1 LQDAEL
7 GQALHPGDSVRTGKD
22 SRAELG
28 FGDGTTVRLGENSR
42 FYIESA
48 DSSRIFKLSWGR
60 FFAKVSK
67 LTAKSTFQ
75 VETPTAVAG
84 VRGTVFRV
92 DIAEDSSSTVAV
104 EEGEVEI
111 FNPRR
116 RERMV
121 RLAAMRQ
128 AVMAGSTGPSE
139 SAFDTLKL
147 RRWERW
153 NGAMFRSLYSATR
166 TLLKGLSQTL
176 KNHERLRDQAEKAL
190 GEKARLRDQDK
201 LWQQIQ
207 AIERKFAENR
217 RKFRLMR
224 SRLEQ
229 RLHQAQVLSG
239 RMEDGSPQ
247 AQLETQAR
255 ELRAELDAMVLKF
268 EQADQKISDLLEQ
281 VPRRLGDL
289 SPEQGLNSKDILAK
303 METLAAKADQLA
315 PVLQKIVSDCDQ
327 IEPRLA
333 EYIQKLLLIKSI
345 SADQP
350 LLARQQ
356 FLNLRQEY
364 LSFKASYG
372 GFDFP
377 ALDKIRPE
385 SRVLVMES
393 RKLVRSL
400 NKSDPN
406 ITRARELSERITSVS
421 NFLISV
427 ERRTYKVIRQAQVLE
442 RLILELESILKQ

>member
-1 LQDAEL
+1 
-7 GQALHPGDSVRTGKD
+7 
-22 SRAELG
+22 
-28 FGDGTTVRLGENSR
+28 
-42 FYIESA
+42 
-48 DSSRIFKLSWGR
+48 
-60 FFAKVSK
+60 
-67 LTAKSTFQ
+67 
-75 VETPTAVAG
+75 
-84 VRGTVFRV
+84 
-92 DIAEDSSSTVAV
+92 
-104 EEGEVEI
+104 
-111 FNPRR
+111 
-116 RERMV
+116 
-121 RLAAMRQ
+121 
-128 AVMAGSTGPSE
+128 
-139 SAFDTLKL
+139 
-147 RRWERW
+147 
-153 NGAMFRSLYSATR
+153 
-166 TLLKGLSQTL
+166 
-176 KNHERLRDQAEKAL
+176 
-190 GEKARLRDQDK
+190 
-201 LWQQIQ
+201 
-207 AIERKFAENR
+207 
-217 RKFRLMR
+217 
-224 SRLEQ
+224 
-229 RLHQAQVLSG
+229 
-239 RMEDGSPQ
+239 
-247 AQLETQAR
+247 
-255 ELRAELDAMVLKF
+255 
-268 EQADQKISDLLEQ
+268 
-281 VPRRLGDL
+281 
-289 SPEQGLNSKDILAK
+289 